1 MQAQMPSRLDTV
13 CNCQELPESCRVR
26 HESLQRHLSFLAV
39 DSFDK
44 MLHSGQFIG
53 IDARRRKRQGLR
65 IGLPVLVDACELN

>member
-1 MQAQMPSRLDTV
+1 MNLFK
-13 CNCQELPESCRVR
+13 
-26 HESLQRHLSFLAV
+26 RHLSFLAV

-65 IGLPVLVDACELN
+65 IGLTVLVDACELD

>member
-1 MQAQMPSRLDTV
+1 MIRFVIAR
-13 CNCQELPESCRVR
+13 SCLNLV
-26 HESLQRHLSFLAV
+26 EFVMNLFKRHLSFLAV

-65 IGLPVLVDACELN
+65 IGLTVLVDACELD